1 MRKKRYFVRR
11 CSVWSEAV
19 FVHCLMGVSIVE
31 MFWDV
36 LGCFVHCLMGLS
48 IVGMFVAPEREE
60 S

>member
-1 MRKKRYFVRR
+1 M
-11 CSVWSEAV
+11 WSEAV